1 MRRHALPL
9 ALLTVALVAACPRPW
24 AATVASEGL
33 EPVALE
39 SLHFGDAL
47 FHFFQDDY
55 FEAIVRTEAY
65 ASQGRLQPHRAEAEL
80 LLGGLYLSYGQ
91 HTRAAAIFEKLLADA
106 ATPQAVRDRA
116 WFHLGK
122 VMYARGYFEQSGEAL
137 GRAGSALPQEMAA
150 ERTLLLAQGL
160 MKRGRFDEAARVLG
174 SFAGPSEWR
183 AFGQFNLGVAL
194 VRGGR
199 VDEGLALLDAVGQL
213 TAVTEEMKSLRDKA
227 NVALGYALLQADR
240 PSEAR
245 MALERVRLDGPQAS
259 KALLGAGWA
268 DAEDGQYEAALAP
281 WLELHDRGLLDAAV
295 QESWLA
301 VPYAFARLTADGQ
314 AAGYYEQAIAA
325 YAAERR
331 RLDES
336 IEAIRSGRMLER
348 VIESDRDQRQGWFWQ
363 LSTLPDA
370 PESRYL
376 YHLLAGN
383 EFQEAL
389 KHYRSLDF
397 LGRNLERWAGNL
409 DVFAAM
415 VESRR
420 LAYEQKLP
428 AASQRLGE
436 VDIDSLD
443 ARRDLLR
450 ARLDGALRVGDWAAF
465 ADGDELR
472 LLDAME
478 GVESTLAAR
487 PDDAGL
493 DGARDKARLARGVL
507 SWRLE
512 TAGKERAWRTGRSL
526 RQLDAQLFD
535 ARTRFRSVTEAM
547 SAMPGRNDAYA
558 TRIAALRPRVEALS
572 LRVAAARQRQ
582 GNYLAHLA
590 IQELELQK
598 VRLAEYSIQA
608 RYALAALYDRGAA
621 MPGEAGPGGQQP

>member
-1 MRRHALPL
+1 MRRHAVPL
-9 ALLTVALVAACPRPW
+9 VLLTVVLAATCPRTWAAVAAG
-24 AATVASEGL
+24 EGL
-33 EPVALE
+33 EPVELE

-65 ASQGRLQPHRAEAEL
+65 ASQGLLQPHRAEAEL

-91 HTRAAAIFEKLLADA
+91 HTRAAAIFDKLLADA

-122 VMYARGYFEQSGEAL
+122 VMYARGYFEQSGDAL
-137 GRAGSALPQEMAA
+137 RRAGSTLPQEMAA

-160 MKRGRFDEAARVLG
+160 MKLGRFDEAAGVLG
-174 SFAGPSEWR
+174 SFAGPSDWQ

-199 VDEGLALLDAVGQL
+199 VDEGLALLDAVGQRE
-213 TAVTEEMKSLRDKA
+213 AVTEETKSLRDKA
-227 NVALGYALLQADR
+227 NVALGYALLQAGR
-240 PSEAR
+240 PAEAR
-245 MALERVRLDGPQAS
+245 AALERVRLDGPQSS

-268 DAEDGQYEAALAP
+268 DSAEGQYESALAP

-301 VPYAFARLTADGQ
+301 VPYAFARLTADRQ

-336 IEAIRSGRMLER
+336 IEAIRSGRMLQA
-348 VIESDRDQRQGWFWQ
+348 VVESDRDHRRGWFWQ

-397 LGRNLERWAGNL
+397 LGRNLERWAGDL
-409 DVFAAM
+409 DVFSAM

-420 LAYEQKLP
+420 LAFEQKLP

-450 ARLDGALRVGDWAAF
+450 ARLDGALRAGDWAAL

-472 LLDAME
+472 LLEIVE
-478 GVESTLAAR
+478 GVEGALAAR
-487 PDDAGL
+487 PDDPGL
-493 DGARDKARLARGVL
+493 DGSRDKARLARGVL

-512 TAGKERAWRTGRSL
+512 AAGKERAWRTGRSL

-535 ARTRFRSVTEAM
+535 ARTRFRSVSEAM
-547 SAMPGRNDAYA
+547 SAMPGRNDTFA
-558 TRIAALRPRVEALS
+558 TRIAALRPRVEGLS

-582 GNYLAHLA
+582 GEYLASLA
-590 IQELELQK
+590 IEELESQK
-598 VRLAEYSIQA
+598 TRLAEYSIQA
-608 RYALAALYDRGAA
+608 RYALAALYDRGTAA
-621 MPGEAGPGGQQP
+621 AGDTDAREGPR